1 MAFNNNITPGSP
13 PLLWSSVHE
22 AFTKVN
28 ENFDILAATVG
39 GGSGLTPLNFET
51 LDTSV
56 SPASSNIY
64 DLGSSSNQWGA
75 VYTSEFSF
83 DPGSELNGVWI
94 GSAQIKGVSG
104 TVELPAGALVDGNLI
119 IDPAKTFFKSVQVDQ
134 GNQVVANTFADTL
147 EFVSG
152 TAMQLVVDSSAESIT
167 FNNTGVTS
175 LVAGTAI
182 SVSGSTG
189 NITVNNTGVTSV
201 TAGSSIS
208 GRVAGTGISVSAETG
223 SISITNTGLIG
234 VTAGFGINISNDP
247 VTGVSQIS
255 YNPTSA
261 PQTGFTSIAVPGQST
276 VAANTISDT
285 LNLNAGYGIILTTT
299 ELTDTITF
307 TLNQNID
314 IRGSVFGDDSSVL
327 VDGASNRIIGDVYN
341 NIVHTNELRTSE
353 VKIALGFEAGK
364 TTQQSNAI
372 AIGNTAGNTN
382 QRSDAIAIGYGAGQ
396 NNQGLY
402 SIGIGGSAGNN
413 NQGQGSVAIGYN
425 AGVASQGM
433 NGIAIG
439 SYASSGANSIVLNA
453 SGGGFAGSGTG
464 MFYVNPIRS
473 TTGTNYVLHYNTGSK
488 EVSYSDTLVVNNVS
502 TSSIRTS
509 DSSALTIHSPVSMLT
524 GLSVGSDIIFADGG
538 VQSTSYAGGQGHMLM
553 IDTNRSDTYTELG
566 TADRPFKTVAAAMAA
581 CAAANPTGVLPY
593 TFVLMGCTI
602 SENVDFTPYNF
613 NFITVAT
620 TCRSTVTGTFTA
632 GNSNLKQLVI
642 RNLEF
647 ANTFT
652 LQGDATS
659 GQFANT
665 SIYNASFSGAVNIT
679 TVNNVAFYEAA
690 FFGLVNISNINYMYI
705 NGGQFN
711 EDLTF
716 TVDDTGATAVPSNGI
731 GPMVILGFNFIANN
745 VYLSKVG
752 GGAAYIVFQP
762 HMARMG
768 LSGGSYSIPSNFIF
782 LPQGCAIRGTW
793 TNNGSTTLRNS
804 SFDVAVRG
812 TAPAYTGVIGGDRV
826 VADSAPATSKGAVGD
841 RVGMMAA
848 SAGYLYICT
857 ADWTNGTVDIWS
869 RTAISATTW

>member
-28 ENFDILAATVG
+28 ENFDILAASVG
-39 GGSGLTPLNFET
+39 GGTLVNFET
-51 LDTSV
+51 LDSSV
-56 SPASSNIY
+56 SPAADNTYNLGGPSNK
-64 DLGSSSNQWGA
+64 WGGVFA
-75 VYTSEFSF
+75 SEYSTS
-83 DPGSELNGVWI
+83 PGDELNGIWA
-94 GSAQIKGVSG
+94 GTAQIRGVAG
-104 TVELPAGALVDGNLI
+104 TIDLPINSTVDGALI
-119 IDPAKTFFKSVQVDQ
+119 IDPEKTFFKSVQVDS
-134 GNQVVANTFADTL
+134 GNQIVANTFADTL

-152 TAMQLVVDSSAESIT
+152 VAMQLVVDSGAESIT

-182 SVSGSTG
+182 SISSTTG

-201 TAGSSIS
+201 TAGTGIVGRAAGAGIYVSS
-208 GRVAGTGISVSAETG
+208 GTGPVT
-223 SISITNTGLIG
+223 ITNTGLLG
-234 VTAGFGINISNDP
+234 VQAGFGINIANDP
-247 VTGVSQIS
+247 ETGISQIS

-276 VAANTISDT
+276 IAANTISDT

-299 ELTDTITF
+299 ELSDTITF

-314 IRGSVFGDDSSVL
+314 IRGSVFGDDSTVL

-353 VKIALGFEAGK
+353 TKIALGLDAGK
-364 TTQQSNAI
+364 TTQQNNAI
-372 AIGNTAGNTN
+372 AIGNVAGSTN
-382 QRSDAIAIGYGAGQ
+382 QNFDAIAIGYMAGQ
-396 NNQGLY
+396 TNQGMY
-402 SIGIGGSAGNN
+402 AIGIGGAAGYN
-413 NQGQGSVAIGYN
+413 NQGQGSIAIGYN
-425 AGVASQGM
+425 AGTANQGL

-439 SYASSGANSIVLNA
+439 SYATSGPNSIVLNA
-453 SGGGFAGSGTG
+453 SGSGLVGSGTG

-473 TTGTNYVLHYNTGSK
+473 TTGTNYVLHYNTTSK
-488 EVSYSDTLVVNNVS
+488 EVSYSDTLVVNHVKTS
-502 TSSIRTS
+502 TIETS
-509 DSSALTIHSPVSMLT
+509 DSSALTISSPVNMLT
-524 GLSVGSDIIFADGG
+524 GLTVGSDIVFADGQ
-538 VQSTSYAGGQGHMLM
+538 VQTTAYSGGGGHMLM
-553 IDTNRSDTYTELG
+553 IDTNRTDTYIAVG
-566 TADRPFKTVAAAMAA
+566 TADKPFKTVAAAMAA
-581 CAAANPTGVLPY
+581 CAVANPTGVLPY
-593 TFVLMGCTI
+593 TFVLMGCTV

-613 NFITVAT
+613 NFITFAT
-620 TCRSTVTGTFTA
+620 TCRSTITGTFTA

-642 RNLEF
+642 RNIEF

-652 LQGDATS
+652 LQGDSTV

-665 SIYNASFSGAVNIT
+665 SIYNASFSGTVNIT

-690 FFGLVNISNINYMYI
+690 FFGLVNIKNINYMYL

-711 EDLTF
+711 TDLTF
-716 TVDDTGATAVPSNGI
+716 TVDDSGATGVPANGI

-745 VYLSKVG
+745 VYLTKVG

-762 HMARMG
+762 HMSRMG
-768 LSGGSYSIPSNFIF
+768 LSASNYAIPSNFIF
-782 LPQGCAIRGTW
+782 QPQGCAIRGTW

-812 TAPAYTGVIGGDRV
+812 TAPAYTGVIGGDRI
-826 VADSAPATSKGAVGD
+826 VADSPPATSKGAAGD

-857 ADWTNGTVDIWS
+857 ADWTNGVPDIWS
-869 RTAISATTW
+869 RTAITATTW

>member
-56 SPASSNIY
+56 SPAASNIY

-75 VYTSEFSF
+75 VYTSEFSL

-94 GSAQIKGVSG
+94 GGAQIKGVSG

-175 LVAGTAI
+175 LIAGTAI

-208 GRVAGTGISVSAETG
+208 GRVAGTGISVSAGTG

-314 IRGSVFGDDSSVL
+314 IKGSVFGDDSSVL
-327 VDGASNRIIGDVYN
+327 VDGASNRIIGNVYN
-341 NIVHTNELRTSE
+341 NIVHTDELRTSE
-353 VKIALGFEAGK
+353 TKIALGFDAGK

-425 AGVASQGM
+425 AGVGSQGM

-502 TSSIRTS
+502 TSSIRTA

-524 GLSVGSDIIFADGG
+524 GLTVGSDIIFADGG
-538 VQSTSYAGGQGHMLM
+538 VQKTSYAGGTGHMLM
-553 IDTNRSDTYTELG
+553 IDTNRTDTYAELG
-566 TADRPFKTVAAAMAA
+566 TADRPFKTVASAMVA
-581 CAAANPTGVLPY
+581 CAVANPTGVLPY

-652 LQGDATS
+652 LQGDSTS